1 MNLPAIDTQI
11 NKIFPFTCS
20 DMICFNEKY
29 YWSGIKEN
37 MEKLKGSQRK
47 YLRSLAHHLKPVVM
61 VGRNGVSPQLIKSVD
76 TALNDHEL
84 IKVKFLEFKEDKK
97 EISVQIG
104 QSTKSEVVGIIGNIA
119 IFYRQHQEP
128 ELRKI
133 II

>member
-1 MNLPAIDTQI
+1 
-11 NKIFPFTCS
+11 
-20 DMICFNEKY
+20 
-29 YWSGIKEN
+29 

-61 VGRNGVSPQLIKSVD
+61 VGRNGVSEKLMASVNV
-76 TALNDHEL
+76 ALNDHEL

-97 EISVQIG
+97 EISAEIE

-119 IFYRQHQEP
+119 IFYRQHPQT

-133 II
+133 KINETQAPVQPNESG